1 MPGFAFGETLAS
13 GDERRLVSQALDR
26 GFTTI
31 VAAGG
36 DGTLSHVAGALLEAG
51 RPGVRFGVLPAGTG
65 NDFARNLDLP
75 ISGMEDCVR
84 VLARGLT
91 RRVDVGL
98 VTTPSK
104 PAMPGKV
111 AAGDA
116 KSRFFINVLGL
127 GFDVGVVDAAAD
139 ARFLRGEW
147 LYKITAIQ
155 QLFRFPGIR
164 AGISPLQPEI
174 AAEDRHSCL
183 MLTISN
189 GAQFGGGFSIAPEA
203 QLDDGLLH
211 SCLIHNA
218 SPLRRARLF
227 SAATAGKHASLPGV
241 EFKESSHFVVSSPAP
256 IRFEADGDLFEVD
269 GERLEVVIRQGA
281 LEVLAPA

>member
-1 MPGFAFGETLAS
+1 
-13 GDERRLVSQALDR
+13 LDR

-51 RPGVRFGVLPAGTG
+51 KPEVRFGVLPAGTG

-75 ISGMEDCVR
+75 ISRMEECVR
-84 VLARGLT
+84 VLAQGHT
-91 RRVDVGL
+91 RWVDAGEIA
-98 VTTPSK
+98 TPSR
-104 PAMPGKV
+104 PALPGKV
-111 AAGDA
+111 AAGEA
-116 KSRFFINVLGL
+116 KRRFFINVLGL

-155 QLFRFPGIR
+155 QLFRFPGIT
-164 AGISPLQPEI
+164 AGISPLTPTTG
-174 AAEDRHSCL
+174 ANDRQSYL

-189 GAQFGGGFSIAPEA
+189 GAQFGGGFAIAPEA
-203 QLDDGLLH
+203 QLDDGQLH
-211 SCLIHNA
+211 SCVIHNA
-218 SPLRRARLF
+218 APLRRARLF
-227 SAATAGKHASLPGV
+227 SAATAGKHASLSGV
-241 EFKESSHFVVSSPAP
+241 EFHSSSHFAISSPAP

-269 GERLEVVIRQGA
+269 GDRLEVSIRQGA
-281 LEVLAPA
+281 LQVLAPS